1 MPKRTY
7 RFGLRFGLIVSLSLS
22 LSLSSILPPSI
33 AKADTVFTIGS
44 KQYIQ
49 NGETITMD
57 ATPQIVKDRTLLPVR
72 YLAESCG
79 ADVTWDEKTKQVTLT
94 KGEARVLMTIGSQK
108 LLVNNKTT
116 QMDVAP
122 VIIKDRTMLPA
133 RWVAENLGWQVAWDE
148 TKRTVAIYPQ
158 QVSTLDN
165 NLNLRQTPDTQGK
178 VLGVLP
184 QETVLAV
191 EKNQN
196 NWYQVKLPDG
206 QTGWIAGWLTAD
218 STRKPSSTV
227 TLLPP
232 ASSAAANNSNSSGNS
247 SNSGNNSTNS
257 AYVDTNN
264 STNTAYINWANS
276 TNNSNNTSNTSTN
289 NSVNNP
295 TDSTVSR
302 GNNPAPKKMFQGL
315 GVWTSIYTK
324 LPNDQNLVQF
334 KKGEINR
341 IYLQVATSY
350 RGFPEQ
356 WQDWIDE
363 LLPAAHRAGIQ
374 VIGWAYTDFEEPAS
388 DGELIARVSNYR
400 TPSGDYLD
408 GVCAD
413 IEEMPNDVEQA
424 EEIIRQFTNAA
435 RKDLRDDCPLIA
447 VTYPPQQRP
456 NYPFAAMSKNFD
468 AMVLMDYWHTK
479 NREYTDAEVTE
490 FIKQSVTVLKKAGC
504 KVPIEVALQGCDIGA
519 GMIAPSEMEA
529 AVEATNALGIGS
541 SIYTYVTPPE
551 VWDAYVDSGN

>member
-44 KQYIQ
+44 KQYVQ
-49 NGETITMD
+49 NGETVTMD
-57 ATPQIVKDRTLLPVR
+57 ATPQIVNDRTLVPVR

-79 ADVTWDEKTKQVTLT
+79 ADVAWNEKTKQVTLT
-94 KGEARVLMTIGSQK
+94 KGEAKVLMTIGSKK
-108 LLVNNKTT
+108 LLVNEKTI

-122 VIIKDRTMLPA
+122 VIMKDRTMLPA

-165 NLNLRQTPDTQGK
+165 HLNLRQTPDTQGK

-184 QETVLAV
+184 QDAVLAV
-191 EKNQN
+191 EKGLN

-218 STRKPSSTV
+218 SSQKPTSAV
-227 TLLPP
+227 ALLTP
-232 ASSAAANNSNSSGNS
+232 ASSVAASKPANSVGS
-247 SNSGNNSTNS
+247 SNSGIDYVNSNS
-257 AYVDTNN
+257 
-264 STNTAYINWANS
+264 STNTAYTNWV
-276 TNNSNNTSNTSTN
+276 NSNNSADNKPANPADSSKPTS
-289 NSVNNP
+289 P
-295 TDSTVSR
+295 APVSR
-302 GNNPAPKKMFQGL
+302 GNNPAPQEMFEGL

-324 LPNDQNLVQF
+324 LPNDQNIVQF

-350 RGFPEQ
+350 SGFPDK
-356 WQDWIDE
+356 WKDWIDT

-374 VIGWAYTDFEEPAS
+374 VIGWAYTDFKDPVS
-388 DGELIARVSNYR
+388 DAELIARVSNYR
-400 TPSGDYLD
+400 TPSGHYLD

-413 IEEMPNDVEQA
+413 IEEMPKDPKQA
-424 EEIIRQFTNAA
+424 EEIILEFTNAA
-435 RKDLRDDCPLIA
+435 RKDLREDCPLIA

-456 NYPFAAMSKNFD
+456 NYPFAAMSRNFD

-479 NREYTDAEVTE
+479 NRAYNDAEVTE
-490 FIKQSVTVLKKAGC
+490 FIKQSVAVLKKAGC

-519 GMIAPSEMEA
+519 GMIDLSEIEA
-529 AVEATNALGIGS
+529 AVKAANDLGIGS
-541 SIYTYVTPPE
+541 SIYTYVTTPE
-551 VWDAYVDSGN
+551 VWDAYVNSDN

>member
-57 ATPQIVKDRTLLPVR
+57 AAPQIVNERTLVPVR

-79 ADVTWDEKTKQVTLT
+79 ADVTWDEKTKRVTLT
-94 KGEARVLMTIGSQK
+94 KGETRILMTIGNRK
-108 LLVNNKTT
+108 LLVNEKTI
-116 QMDVAP
+116 QMDVDP

-133 RWVAENLGWQVAWDE
+133 RWVAENLSWQVAWDE

-158 QVSTLDN
+158 QISTLDN
-165 NLNLRQTPDTQGK
+165 RLNLRQTPDTQGK

-184 QETVLAV
+184 QDAVLAV
-191 EKNQN
+191 EKSLN

-206 QTGWIAGWLTAD
+206 QTGWVAGWLTAD
-218 STRKPSSTV
+218 SSQKPTGTI
-227 TLLPP
+227 TLLTP
-232 ASSAAANNSNSSGNS
+232 ASSVATSKPTNSVGSDNSGSDYVNSNSSANTAY
-247 SNSGNNSTNS
+247 NNWVN
-257 AYVDTNN
+257 TNN
-264 STNTAYINWANS
+264 SADNKPTNPA
-276 TNNSNNTSNTSTN
+276 
-289 NSVNNP
+289 
-295 TDSTVSR
+295 DSTKPTSPAPVSR
-302 GNNPAPKKMFQGL
+302 GNNPAPQEMFEGL

-324 LPNDQNLVQF
+324 LPNDQNIVQF

-350 RGFPEQ
+350 SGFPDK
-356 WQDWIDE
+356 WKDWIDT

-374 VIGWAYTDFEEPAS
+374 VIGWAYTDFKDPVS
-388 DGELIARVSNYR
+388 DAELIARVSNYR
-400 TPSGDYLD
+400 TPSGHYLD
-408 GVCAD
+408 AVCAD
-413 IEEMPNDVEQA
+413 IEEMPKDLKQA
-424 EEIIRQFTNAA
+424 EEIILEFTNAA
-435 RKDLRDDCPLIA
+435 RKDLREDCPLIA

-456 NYPFAAMSKNFD
+456 NYPFAAMSQNFD

-479 NREYTDAEVTE
+479 NRDYNDAEVTE
-490 FIKQSVTVLKKAGC
+490 FIKQSVAVLKKAGC

-519 GMIAPSEMEA
+519 GMIATSEIEA
-529 AVEATNALGIGS
+529 AVKAANDLGIGS
-541 SIYTYVTPPE
+541 SIYTYVTTPE
-551 VWDAYVDSGN
+551 VWDAYVNSDN

>member
-1 MPKRTY
+1 MPKRND

-33 AKADTVFTIGS
+33 TKAETVFTIGS
-44 KQYIQ
+44 QQYIQ
-49 NGETITMD
+49 NGETVTMD
-57 ATPQIVKDRTLLPVR
+57 ATPQIVKDRTLVPVR

-79 ADVTWDEKTKQVTLT
+79 ADVAWDEKLKQVKLT
-94 KGEARVLMTIGSQK
+94 KGEALVLMTIGSQK
-108 LLVNNKTT
+108 LLVNDKTA

-122 VIIKDRTMLPA
+122 MIIKDRTMLPA

-148 TKRTVAIYPQ
+148 TKRTVTIYPQ

-165 NLNLRQTPDTQGK
+165 HLNFRQTPDTQGK

-184 QETVLAV
+184 HDAVLTV
-191 EKNQN
+191 EKSLN
-196 NWYQVKLPDG
+196 NWYQVKLPNG

-218 STRKPSSTV
+218 SSQKPSSAV
-227 TLLPP
+227 TLLTP
-232 ASSAAANNSNSSGNS
+232 ASLSAGS
-247 SNSGNNSTNS
+247 NSTNS
-257 AYVDTNN
+257 GNSYNSSND
-264 STNTAYINWANS
+264 STNTAYNNWV
-276 TNNSNNTSNTSTN
+276 NSNNSSNNSSNTSGDTPAKPN
-289 NSVNNP
+289 NSTP
-295 TDSTVSR
+295 VSR
-302 GNNPAPKKMFQGL
+302 GNNPAPQQMFQGL

-324 LPNDQNLVQF
+324 LPNDQNIVQF

-350 RGFPEQ
+350 SGFPDK
-356 WQDWIDE
+356 WKDWIDT

-374 VIGWAYTDFEEPAS
+374 VIGWAYTDFKDPVS
-388 DGELIARVSNYR
+388 DAELIARVSNYR
-400 TPSGDYLD
+400 TPSGHYLD

-413 IEEMPNDVEQA
+413 IEEMPKDVKQA
-424 EEIIRQFTNAA
+424 EEIILQFTNAA

-479 NREYTDAEVTE
+479 NRAYSDAEVTE
-490 FIKQSVTVLKKAGC
+490 FIKQSVDVLKKAGC

-519 GMIAPSEMEA
+519 GMIAPSEMAA
-529 AVEATNALGIGS
+529 AVKAANDLGIGS
-541 SIYTYVTPPE
+541 SIYTYVTSVE
-551 VWDAYVDSGN
+551 VWDAYVNSDN